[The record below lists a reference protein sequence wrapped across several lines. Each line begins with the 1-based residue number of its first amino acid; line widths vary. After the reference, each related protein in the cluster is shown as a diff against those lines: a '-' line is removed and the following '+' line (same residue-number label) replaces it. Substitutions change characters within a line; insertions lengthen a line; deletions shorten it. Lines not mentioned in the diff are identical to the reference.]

1 MAIFLCNPKS
11 NERFCVEP
19 TNCKRHG
26 AFAEGGIG
34 MEDSATVPRHN
45 HLSIS
50 HRSYVC
56 TSLLLLNNTRVEI
69 V

>member
-11 NERFCVEP
+11 NDRFCAEP

-26 AFAEGGIG
+26 AFAEGGVG

-45 HLSIS
+45 HLSIRIAHMS
-50 HRSYVC
+50 VRLCCCY
-56 TSLLLLNNTRVEI
+56 NNTRVEI